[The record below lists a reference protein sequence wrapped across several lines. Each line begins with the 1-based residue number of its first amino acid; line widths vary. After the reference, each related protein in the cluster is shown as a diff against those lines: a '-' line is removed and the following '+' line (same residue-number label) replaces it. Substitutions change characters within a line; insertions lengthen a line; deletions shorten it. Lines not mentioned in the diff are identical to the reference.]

1 MLEKI
6 VSISG
11 KPGLYKVL
19 SQGKNMLVVESVV
32 DKKRMPSYSSD
43 KVVSLGDISMFTDSG
58 DKPLSE
64 ILEAMKIKEN
74 GAVASIDVKADSDKL
89 RDYFGEIVPDF
100 DRQRVYPTDIKK
112 LIQWY
117 NLLIENGLTDFLPE
131 KAEEAKEAKEA
142 KEAEE
147 K

>member
-131 KAEEAKEAKEA
+131 KAEEAKEA
-142 KEAEE
+142 EE

>member
-19 SQGKNMLVVESVV
+19 SQGKNMLVVESIV
-32 DKKRMPSYSSD
+32 DKKRMPAYSSD

-64 ILEAMKIKEN
+64 ILEAMKVKEN
-74 GAVASIDVKADSDKL
+74 SAVASIDVKADTDKL

-131 KAEEAKEAKEA
+131 ETEEN
-142 KEAEE
+142 KEAE
-147 K
+147 

>member
-11 KPGLYKVL
+11 KPGLFKVL

-32 DKKRMPSYSSD
+32 DKKRMPAYSSD

-64 ILEAMKIKEN
+64 ILEAMKVKEN
-74 GAVASIDVKADSDKL
+74 GAVASIDVKADAEKL
-89 RDYFGEIVPDF
+89 REYFGEIVPDF
-100 DRQRVYPTDIKK
+100 DRQRVYPTDVKK

-131 KAEEAKEAKEA
+131 EKEDT
-142 KEAEE
+142 EE

>member
-142 KEAEE
+142 EE

>member
-32 DKKRMPSYSSD
+32 DKKRMPAYSSD

-64 ILEAMKIKEN
+64 ILEAMKVKEN
-74 GAVASIDVKADSDKL
+74 GAVASIDVKADAEKL
-89 RDYFGEIVPDF
+89 REYFGEIVPDF
-100 DRQRVYPTDIKK
+100 DRQRVYPTDVKK

-131 KAEEAKEAKEA
+131 EKEDT
-142 KEAEE
+142 EE

>member
-32 DKKRMPSYSSD
+32 DKKRLPAYSSD

-64 ILEAMKIKEN
+64 ILEAMKVKEN
-74 GAVASIDVKADSDKL
+74 GAVASIDVKADTEKL

-131 KAEEAKEAKEA
+131 VTE
-142 KEAEE
+142 EAEE

>member
-32 DKKRMPSYSSD
+32 DKKRMPAYSSD

-64 ILEAMKIKEN
+64 ILEAMKVKEN
-74 GAVASIDVKADSDKL
+74 GAVASIDVKADAEKL
-89 RDYFGEIVPDF
+89 REYFGEIVPDF

-131 KAEEAKEAKEA
+131 EKEDT
-142 KEAEE
+142 EE

>member
-19 SQGKNMLVVESVV
+19 SQGKNMLVVESIV
-32 DKKRMPSYSSD
+32 DKKRMPAYSSD
-43 KVVSLGDISMFTDSG
+43 KVVSLGDISMFTESG

-64 ILEAMKIKEN
+64 ILEAMKVKEN
-74 GAVASIDVKADSDKL
+74 SAVASIDVKADTDKL

-117 NLLIENGLTDFLPE
+117 NLLIENGLTDFLP
-131 KAEEAKEAKEA
+131 AETEET
-142 KEAEE
+142 KEAE
-147 K
+147 